1 MNILEHYIKE
11 VHEVKEFDKVPGMI
25 EVDVTCTCYGTKRRM
40 KYITG
45 KKQWQKDTE
54 RGYFMA

>member
-11 VHEVKEFDKVPGMI
+11 VHEIKEFINYPGMI
-25 EVDVTCTCYGTKRRM
+25 EIDVTCTCYGTKQRVKHRTN
-40 KYITG
+40 KI
-45 KKQWQKDTE
+45 QWQKDVE